1 MINAL
6 QSDTDLSFRVLGGHK
21 KEIRLF
27 KPVKKTR
34 VYEEIVVKVKH
45 MIEKGRLH
53 SGDQLPSERELAEV
67 FNVSRSSVR
76 EALRSLETQG
86 YLESRQGDGTYIA
99 RQPVETL
106 VNPLAT
112 VIFTEKD
119 GQMEL
124 FEMRR
129 LIEPQ
134 LAYLAA
140 ERATPEEIVMLG
152 KALEL
157 QEDAYAKGESGTEV
171 DKTFHYILAKAAKN
185 KVILRI
191 IDNIMDLLVES
202 RDKYLQVEGRPE
214 KSLARHREVLNAIRS
229 GDKDLAARV
238 MSEHLED
245 IEASL
250 FLDEKGNKIQNITGK
265 GGRKSTVL

>member
-1 MINAL
+1 M
-6 QSDTDLSFRVLGGHK
+6 
-21 KEIRLF
+21 F

-45 MIEKGRLH
+45 MIDKGRLN

-99 RQPVETL
+99 RQSLESL

-134 LAYLAA
+134 LAFLAA
-140 ERATPEEIVMLG
+140 ERATPEEIVRLG

-157 QEDAYAKGESGTEV
+157 QEDAFAKGESGTEV
-171 DKTFHYILAKAAKN
+171 DKAFHYILAKAAKN
-185 KVILRI
+185 KVLLRI
-191 IDNIMDLLVES
+191 IDNIMDLLAES

-214 KSLARHREVLNAIRS
+214 RSLARHREILDAIRS
-229 GDKDLAARV
+229 GDRELAARV
-238 MSEHLED
+238 MHEHLED
-245 IEASL
+245 IEVSL
-250 FLDEKGNKIQNITGK
+250 FSDKTRDKTQNMAGK

>member
-1 MINAL
+1 
-6 QSDTDLSFRVLGGHK
+6 
-21 KEIRLF
+21 LF

-99 RQPVETL
+99 RQPVESL

-112 VIFTEKD
+112 VIFSEKD

-152 KALEL
+152 KAGHP
-157 QEDAYAKGESGTEV
+157 AYYRQHHGS
-171 DKTFHYILAKAAKN
+171 
-185 KVILRI
+185 
-191 IDNIMDLLVES
+191 S
-202 RDKYLQVEGRPE
+202 
-214 KSLARHREVLNAIRS
+214 
-229 GDKDLAARV
+229 
-238 MSEHLED
+238 
-245 IEASL
+245 
-250 FLDEKGNKIQNITGK
+250 
-265 GGRKSTVL
+265 GRKPGQIPSGPGEVRKVPGPAQGGP

>member
-1 MINAL
+1 
-6 QSDTDLSFRVLGGHK
+6 
-21 KEIRLF
+21 LF

-34 VYEEIVVKVKH
+34 VYEEIVVKVKN

-99 RQPVETL
+99 RQPVESL
-106 VNPLAT
+106 INPLAT

-119 GQMEL
+119 GQIEL
-124 FEMRR
+124 FEMRK

-171 DKTFHYILAKAAKN
+171 DKTFHYILAKAARN
-185 KVILRI
+185 KVLLRI
-191 IDNIMDLLVES
+191 IDNIMDLLAES
-202 RDKYLQVEGRPE
+202 RDKYLQVEGRPAM
-214 KSLARHREVLNAIRS
+214 SLARHREVLNAIRS
-229 GDKDLAARV
+229 GDRELAAKI
-238 MSEHLED
+238 MHEHLED
-245 IEASL
+245 IELSL
-250 FLDEKGNKIQNITGK
+250 FADNKEDKIQKTTGK
-265 GGRKSTVL
+265 GGSKSTIL